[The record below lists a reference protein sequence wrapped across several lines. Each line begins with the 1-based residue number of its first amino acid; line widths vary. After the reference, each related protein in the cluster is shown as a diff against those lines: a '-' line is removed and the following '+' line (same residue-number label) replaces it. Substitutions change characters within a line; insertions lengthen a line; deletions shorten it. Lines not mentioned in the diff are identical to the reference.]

1 MHGDHPMNDQPTNQ
15 EPREIRKWIL
25 ITLEKS
31 YPFGASEE
39 LLALTLSGL
48 RYGLSPGELRAHLA
62 YLEEKGYLVREKVE
76 VRRAG
81 VHRHVAKLTASG
93 KDLLEGNIGPDPGV
107 AAGVSR

>member
-1 MHGDHPMNDQPTNQ
+1 MHEQPASQ
-15 EPREIRKWIL
+15 EPRHIRKWLL

-31 YPFGASEE
+31 YPYGASEE

-48 RYGLSPGELRAHLA
+48 RYGLSAGELKAHLA
-62 YLEEKGYLVREKVE
+62 YLEEKGYLVRERLE

-81 VHRHVAKLTASG
+81 VHRHVAKLTAAG

-107 AAGVSR
+107 AE